1 VGASAEQ
8 QIEGLAMRAEAVAL
22 FNREELEASM
32 TLKLSDVRLEKAAYL
47 RDVWADKDIS
57 VENGIYTAVVPKHGV
72 VLLRIRKQ

>member
-32 TLKLSDVRLEKAAYL
+32 TL
-47 RDVWADKDIS
+47 
-57 VENGIYTAVVPKHGV
+57 N
-72 VLLRIRKQ
+72 